1 MRVRVWVDFL
11 ERFVHQL
18 ILSVNDWDLL
28 DEILVIE
35 GFENGNFA
43 HASTGNSFV
52 HVIESTDFEGYDLI
66 GSIVNGLVYWPIG
79 ALAYFIKLSVVR
91 FDLH

>member
-1 MRVRVWVDFL
+1 M
-11 ERFVHQL
+11 
-18 ILSVNDWDLL
+18 
-28 DEILVIE
+28 IE

-66 GSIVNGLVYWPIG
+66 GSIVNGLVY
-79 ALAYFIKLSVVR
+79 
-91 FDLH
+91 